1 MGRECV
7 EVEAR
12 GGEGATQEIKSKN
25 VADGRKTRTYR
36 GELEDRKSV
45 RRGMYRVKWSVLS
58 EVTTA
63 HDLKAFHSRLPKVL
77 NLMKR
82 WDPCHN

>member
-7 EVEAR
+7 EVEAI

-25 VADGRKTRTYR
+25 VADGRKTRTYHR
-36 GELEDRKSV
+36 ELEDRKNV
-45 RRGMYRVKWSVLS
+45 GQGMYRMKWSVLS

-63 HDLKAFHSRLPKVL
+63 HDLKAFH
-77 NLMKR
+77 
-82 WDPCHN
+82 